1 MNANVIEFYKKVRAD
16 QGLIE
21 ALSEGKTVEEISEI
35 AVKKAAEIDIQLN
48 TADVVAALGQFKEL
62 VTEAANDDEL
72 TELEL
77 ELVAAGIP
85 MSCVGGKV

>member
-21 ALSEGKTVEEISEI
+21 ALSEGQTVEEISEI
-35 AVKKAAEIDIQLN
+35 AVKKASEMGIQLN
-48 TADVVAALGQFKEL
+48 TADVVAALGRFKEL
-62 VTEAANDDEL
+62 ITEAANDDEL

-85 MSCVGGKV
+85 QTIVSGEV

>member
-21 ALSEGKTVEEISEI
+21 ALSEGQTVEEISAI

-72 TELEL
+72 TEIEL
-77 ELVAAGIP
+77 ELIAAGIP
-85 MSCVGGKV
+85 QSCVGGSV

>member
-21 ALSEGKTVEEISEI
+21 ALSEGQTVEEISEI
-35 AVKKAAEIDIQLN
+35 AVKKASEMGIQLN
-48 TADVVAALGQFKEL
+48 TADVVAALGRFKEL
-62 VTEAANDDEL
+62 ITEAANDDEL
-72 TELEL
+72 TELDL

-85 MSCVGGKV
+85 QTIVSGEV